1 MEGRIFRKLRDF
13 PELAGQAARWF
24 HEKWGI
30 PAEEYRKSIESAAK
44 CPGSVPQWYLVLED
58 GGRILVGAGVIE
70 NDFHDRKDLAP
81 NLCALF
87 VEEDMRGQGLARELL
102 RQIRKDMEG
111 IGVSDLYLVTDH
123 TAFYEKCG
131 WEFLTM
137 AREDDGTPIRM
148 YHIKTQVK

>member
-1 MEGRIFRKLRDF
+1 MERRVFKKIREF
-13 PELAGQAARWF
+13 PELAEQAAQWF

-30 PAEEYRKSIESAAK
+30 PAEEYRKSMEDAVK
-44 CPGSVPQWYLVLED
+44 CPDGIPQWYVIED
-58 GGRILVGAGVIE
+58 DGRILAGAGVIE

-87 VEEDMRGQGLARELL
+87 VEEAVRGQGLARELL
-102 RQIRKDMEG
+102 EQIRRDMG
-111 IGVSDLYLVTDH
+111 GLGVPDLYLVTYH

-137 AREDDGTPIRM
+137 AREDGGALVRL
-148 YHIKTQVK
+148 YHADPFV